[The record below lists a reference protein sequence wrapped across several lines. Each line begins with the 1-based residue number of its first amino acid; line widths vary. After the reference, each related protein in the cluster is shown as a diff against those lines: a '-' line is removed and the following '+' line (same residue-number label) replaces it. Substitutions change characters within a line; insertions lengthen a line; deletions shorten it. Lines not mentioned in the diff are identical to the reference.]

1 MDALRAELEARK
13 TDVILEW
20 APPLD
25 DAQLAELEKAH
36 GPLPDA
42 YRAILGTIGPF
53 ADDCGFEL
61 GLPTHESPGEFPVS
75 RQTLDEWGAEAL
87 ERFEAARSAG
97 QSLFSPPAVAFD
109 TVWERRPLRDLAAP
123 LDDLGGESPGI
134 TCVASLSGVAGDLYL
149 VLRGET
155 RGTIWFESDTEL
167 TPELYVRDGEVVF
180 HDCLSWA
187 LSFAGL

>member
-1 MDALRAELEARK
+1 MLD
-13 TDVILEW
+13 W

-25 DAQLAELEKAH
+25 DARLGELERVH
-36 GPLPDA
+36 GPLPSA
-42 YRAILGTIGPF
+42 YRSILSTIGPF

-75 RQTLDEWGAEAL
+75 RKTLDEWGAEARA
-87 ERFEAARSAG
+87 RFDAAAG
-97 QSLFSPPAVAFD
+97 DRRFDPPILAFD
-109 TVWERRPLRDLAAP
+109 TVRERRPLRDLAAP

-134 TCVASLSGVAGDLYL
+134 TCIASLSGVAGDLYL

-155 RGTIWFESDTEL
+155 RGTVWFESDTEL
-167 TPELYVRDGEVVF
+167 TPELYVREGEVVF

-187 LSFAGL
+187 LSFAEL